1 MELTNLPMFG
11 IMRGRLSWLNQRKEV
26 LATNIANSDTPDFGA
41 KDIQSFDARR
51 EIKKTPNFSVN
62 VALTNPQHL
71 KGRNSAGNG
80 AFKAQDERRPY
91 ETAPAGN
98 SVILEEQ
105 MVKMNE
111 TSVNH
116 ELVTSLYRKHLG
128 MLKAAIGRGS
138 GGR

>member
-26 LATNIANSDTPDFGA
+26 LAQNIANSDTPDFGA
-41 KDIQSFDARR
+41 KDIQKFDARR
-51 EIKKTPNFSVN
+51 EISKTPNFRVN
-62 VALTNPQHL
+62 VALTDPQHL
-71 KGRNSAGNG
+71 KGRSSAGSG
-80 AFKAQDERRPY
+80 VFKENVERRPY

-98 SVILEEQ
+98 AVILEEQ
-105 MVKMNE
+105 MVKINE
-111 TSVNH
+111 TAVNH

-128 MLKAAIGRGS
+128 MIKMAIGRG